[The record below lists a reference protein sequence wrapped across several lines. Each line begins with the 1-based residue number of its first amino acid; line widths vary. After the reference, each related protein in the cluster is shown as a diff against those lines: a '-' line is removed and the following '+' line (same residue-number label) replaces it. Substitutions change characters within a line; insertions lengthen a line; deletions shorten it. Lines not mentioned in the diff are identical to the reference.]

1 MPNYQ
6 QHFET
11 VTIASAAATSSIFQL
26 YGHRIVGIGKP
37 ATWTAADL
45 SLEVTVDGEATWVKV
60 IDNAGSLIK
69 ITGLSATVAEFY
81 VVPELLDFFTADKC
95 RIVST
100 NTGSEA
106 DVNQDAARTLV
117 IVLAPL
123 PGN

>member
-1 MPNYQ
+1 MPNWH

-11 VTIASAAATSSIFQL
+11 VTIAASAAVSSVFQL

-37 ATWTAADL
+37 ATWTAADF
-45 SLEVTVDGEATWVKV
+45 SFEITVDGEVTWIKV
-60 IDNAGSLIK
+60 IDNAGALVK
-69 ITGLSATVAEFY
+69 ITGASTTVAEFQ

-95 RIVST
+95 RVVST
-100 NTGSEA
+100 NTASEA

-117 IVLAPL
+117 LVLAPL